1 MVNYRYKPH
10 ACEVFG
16 RQCGDHVPGPGVP
29 PGAAPVDAGAPCA
42 QGIKPVA
49 SHLRFSR
56 PWPLPLRSRLSELPI
71 RYLPDSQLEQ
81 NHASMSRF
89 GSSNKLLIEISQRL

>member
-1 MVNYRYKPH
+1 DGGIWVAIR
-10 ACEVFG
+10 AW
-16 RQCGDHVPGPGVP
+16 PGVP

-56 PWPLPLRSRLSELPI
+56 QWPLPLRSRVSELKI

-81 NHASMSRF
+81 NHASRSRF
-89 GSSNKLLIEISQRL
+89 GSSIKPLLEIAQRP